1 MTISDARE
9 FDGGVAGDRTE
20 RASGWVL
27 LAGAILFVLVQVWA
41 ARVPLTYDEPWYLD
55 SVPLVDEHGFF
66 TSAFLR
72 SLPGPVGPLFTWV
85 HWLLHPLTGGAV
97 PWVRLVNPVLLV
109 LASLLTAAA
118 LKILQRREHFVS
130 AAAILA
136 IPMTWPC
143 TGMALTEVPS
153 LLFYSAHLYAFFV
166 SWRQAESTS
175 TRLIAALLS
184 GVCLG
189 FSVLGRQPVL
199 LTLGAVGIV
208 GVVVPKMRWP
218 SAIVC
223 GVTLLICV
231 PVFVIWGGL
240 VPPQGMT
247 DKVVKGF
254 APFHSLLAAAYCGLV
269 MLILCPQRSWG
280 DWRLLLALMVG
291 GIAVNLVFV
300 IGKTVPMDTT
310 VRSMVP
316 ASLMW
321 IVERGFFG
329 GLIGLAM
336 VVIAV
341 LLTEMFQRRRDVVFV
356 FAAVALLSQI
366 AAAAAVK
373 HQFSSRYLYP
383 VAPLFLVLAASYP
396 CTRWTPVRYGLGILI
411 GAVSLVS
418 YYLVAE

>member
-1 MTISDARE
+1 MKGSDLAGLDVRSIDDINRR
-9 FDGGVAGDRTE
+9 FIGGVL
-20 RASGWVL
+20 V
-27 LAGAILFVLVQVWA
+27 AGAVLFVMVQGWA

-85 HWLLHPLTGGAV
+85 HWLLHPLTSGAV

-118 LKILQRREHFVS
+118 LKISQRREHFVS

-175 TRLIAALLS
+175 PRLIAALVS

-189 FSVLGRQPVL
+189 IAVLGRQPVL
-199 LTLGAVGIV
+199 LTLGAVAVV
-208 GVVVPKMRWP
+208 GVLMTRMRLP
-218 SAIVC
+218 SAIIG

-247 DKVVKGF
+247 DNVVKGF
-254 APFHSLLAAAYCGLV
+254 APAHSLLAAAYCGLV
-269 MLILCPQRSWG
+269 MLILSPQRSWV
-280 DWRLLLALMVG
+280 DWRMLLGLMG
-291 GIAVNLVFV
+291 GGVIVNLVF
-300 IGKTVPMDTT
+300 GFGAAVPMDTT
-310 VRSMVP
+310 VRSIVP
-316 ASLMW
+316 ASFMW

-341 LLTEMFQRRRDVVFV
+341 FLTEMFQRRRDVVFV

-383 VAPLFLVLAASYP
+383 VAPLFLVLADSYP
-396 CTRWTPVRYGLGILI
+396 CTRWTPVRYGLGIFI